1 MPLLFV
7 FFLYL
12 FAGGVIK
19 LAAMTMTLQTQKSS
33 RNEITQMHE
42 IYEAFFRRILSCVTL
57 YWRYVFIDMY
67 IFILIRLFC
76 FHNFGGFMLYIG
88 PYRGTTQSTS
98 FYCVVRSY
106 SGVKNDI
113 CRWRLYISAQQYRQL
128 KPRTNWDYEALSQ
141 CMRGCGGCMSELCA
155 SLIRH
160 SLHG

>member
-1 MPLLFV
+1 MPLLFI

-42 IYEAFFRRILSCVTL
+42 IYEAFFSSDSQLCYSLLALCLYRYIL
-57 YWRYVFIDMY
+57 
-67 IFILIRLFC
+67 IFIRLFC

-155 SLIRH
+155 SLIWH